1 MRGPLPRGAAD
12 PVPPTPTPLRRS
24 REASKEKMTKTP
36 DTTKNGPEPWV
47 ESTPVMD
54 ADAIRKAIRRIAHE
68 IIEQNDDLSRLVLA
82 GIPTRG
88 KTVAR
93 RIAAHIGEVE
103 GIEPALGVVDVSM
116 HRDDLATRPR
126 VSVLELTE
134 LPMDLDGRP
143 LVLVDDVL
151 FTGRSCRA
159 AMDAVASF
167 GRPSRIQLAVLV
179 DRGHRE
185 LPIRADFVGK
195 NLPTALSDRVRVRF
209 EENDGTAD
217 SVTLLTITPRNA

>member
-1 MRGPLPRGAAD
+1 MNKTTSTGKQGAAHSGAGKG
-12 PVPPTPTPLRRS
+12 VL
-24 REASKEKMTKTP
+24 
-36 DTTKNGPEPWV
+36 
-47 ESTPVMD
+47 VMD

-68 IIEQNDDLSRLVLA
+68 IVEQNHDLKRLVIA

-88 KTVAR
+88 KIVAR
-93 RIAAHIGEVE
+93 RIAAHITEIE
-103 GIEPALGVVDVSM
+103 GIAPTLGVVDVSM

-134 LPMDLDGRP
+134 LPLDLDGRP
-143 LVLVDDVL
+143 LVLIDDVL

-167 GRPSRIQLAVLV
+167 GRPSRIQLAALV

-195 NLPTALSDRVRVRF
+195 NVPTAFDDRIRVRF
-209 EENDGTAD
+209 EETDGVPD
-217 SVTLLTITPRNA
+217 SVTLLSATQPSA

>member
-1 MRGPLPRGAAD
+1 MNKPTSTGKQGAAHSGAGEG
-12 PVPPTPTPLRRS
+12 VL
-24 REASKEKMTKTP
+24 
-36 DTTKNGPEPWV
+36 
-47 ESTPVMD
+47 VMD

-68 IIEQNDDLSRLVLA
+68 IVEQNHDLKRLVIA

-88 KTVAR
+88 KIVAR
-93 RIAAHIGEVE
+93 RIAAHITEIE
-103 GIEPALGVVDVSM
+103 GITPALGVVDVSM

-134 LPMDLDGRP
+134 LPLDLDGRP
-143 LVLVDDVL
+143 LVLIDDVL

-159 AMDAVASF
+159 AMDALASF
-167 GRPSRIQLAVLV
+167 GRPSRIQLASLV

-195 NLPTALSDRVRVRF
+195 NVPTAFDDRIRVRF
-209 EENDGTAD
+209 EETDGVPD
-217 SVTLLTITPRNA
+217 SVTLLSATHPSA

>member
-1 MRGPLPRGAAD
+1 MNKTTSTVKQGAAHSGAGEG
-12 PVPPTPTPLRRS
+12 VL
-24 REASKEKMTKTP
+24 
-36 DTTKNGPEPWV
+36 
-47 ESTPVMD
+47 VMD

-68 IIEQNDDLSRLVLA
+68 IVEQNHEIKRLVIA

-88 KTVAR
+88 KIVAR
-93 RIAAHIGEVE
+93 RIAAHITEIE
-103 GIEPALGVVDVSM
+103 GIAPTLGVVDVSM

-134 LPMDLDGRP
+134 LPLDLDGRP
-143 LVLVDDVL
+143 LVLIDDVL

-167 GRPSRIQLAVLV
+167 GRPSRIQLAALV

-195 NLPTALSDRVRVRF
+195 NVPTAFDDRIRVRF
-209 EENDGTAD
+209 EETDGVSD
-217 SVTLLTITPRNA
+217 SVTLLCATQPSA

>member
-1 MRGPLPRGAAD
+1 MTT
-12 PVPPTPTPLRRS
+12 TPQNNETGK
-24 REASKEKMTKTP
+24 AG
-36 DTTKNGPEPWV
+36 DITT
-47 ESTPVMD
+47 VMD
-54 ADAIRKAIRRIAHE
+54 AEAIRKALRRIAHE
-68 IIEQNDDLSRLVLA
+68 IVEQNADLGRLVIA

-88 KTVAR
+88 KILAR
-93 RIAAHIGEVE
+93 RIVDHIEAIE
-103 GIEPALGVVDVSM
+103 GTAPSFGVVDVSM

-134 LPMDLDGRP
+134 LPLDLDGRP
-143 LVLVDDVL
+143 LVLVDDVF

-185 LPIRADFVGK
+185 LPIRADYVGK
-195 NLPTALSDRVRVRF
+195 NIPTGPEDRVRVRF
-209 EENDGTAD
+209 EETDSVPD
-217 SVTLLTITPRNA
+217 SVTVVHASHP

>member
-1 MRGPLPRGAAD
+1 MKKS
-12 PVPPTPTPLRRS
+12 TPLS
-24 REASKEKMTKTP
+24 DQAPPETP
-36 DTTKNGPEPWV
+36 GTL
-47 ESTPVMD
+47 VMD
-54 ADAIRKAIRRIAHE
+54 SEAIRKAVRRIAHE
-68 IIEQNDDLSRLVLA
+68 IVEQNPDPARLVIS

-88 KTVAR
+88 TVIAE
-93 RIAAHIGEVE
+93 RIVEHIAEIE
-103 GIEPALGVVDVSM
+103 GVSPALGAVDVSM
-116 HRDDLATRPR
+116 HRDDLATRSR
-126 VSVLELTE
+126 VSILEATE
-134 LPMDLDGRP
+134 LPLDLDGRP

-195 NLPTALSDRVRVRF
+195 NVPTSPGDRVRVRF
-209 EENDGTAD
+209 HRTDGVAD
-217 SVTLLTITPRNA
+217 SVTLIHEHPSRKA